1 MEVIFEIVESG
12 KSRYF
17 KLPKEGVIIGRDEK
31 KSDIKISEDGAS
43 KEHCHIKYKNGHLV
57 VIDLNSKN
65 GTHINGEKVSIQP
78 IYAEDCIQIGEC
90 FIRMA
95 TRRMRLPVVQSLR
108 NPSRSKVR
116 GKSISIMKSTSS
128 RRHGINDL
136 TLGNI
141 STINLKSKLD
151 EKEKTMKKRKMPA

>member
-1 MEVIFEIVESG
+1 MAEMRKNQILKSQKMEQVKNIVISNIRMATWLS
-12 KSRYF
+12 ST
-17 KLPKEGVIIGRDEK
+17 LTQ
-31 KSDIKISEDGAS
+31 
-43 KEHCHIKYKNGHLV
+43 
-57 VIDLNSKN
+57 KN